1 MKGEEGDKIMGPLFP
16 RLHVN
21 DTDKGGPRAPPRNK
35 MALYEQLRVPSQRFN
50 SSSFAP
56 PFPPDHSND
65 LVPSLSSSQQR
76 KMLSPFHMTCQMP
89 VHSAEKARTSDGM
102 NLVGKSME
110 LERKPIKHVSSENMF
125 GTGLASECRLQRQE
139 NSSMKLSCEKV
150 LDDADDIVVHTFDQ
164 LESVA
169 YLKKDTHKTTP
180 KITTSISHKIQ
191 KSLTSGNS
199 SSRGTNL
206 DQKLLEDTEMSGIR
220 SRSCH
225 ETFIGNLKEIS
236 PIEKTKETKEKSP
249 FNRIINLHNSS
260 KNSFVRTDTNS
271 FGFENFVNG
280 KMVLCQENGDL
291 SNSHTLNGIAIPI
304 SDKSLEAKSE
314 LFPKLSPRKIPGTIS
329 LSRNCFNEDNA
340 KKNGLLVYGDAEK
353 QDDAY
358 EPSMAD
364 TVPSLDMS
372 PHDIIAVIG
381 TKNFWKAR
389 TAIANQ
395 QRLFGIQVFEL
406 HRLIK
411 VQKLI
416 AASPQLLLEGN
427 NYLSKPSVKSLHDAK
442 EPQCNKN
449 SQPVE
454 FKRQDDLRKIN
465 HNVEQ
470 PIEVGIAP
478 VLPVCVEG
486 SKRGP
491 QDQVPQIGPHAV
503 VPSAVPFFPNEK
515 PSPWCF
521 PPLANQWLVPVMSPS
536 EGLVYK
542 PYSGHCP
549 PAGGFVPHLSG
560 GCTPLGVYPLAGD
573 FMNSAYGIPVSHQ
586 APNMI
591 LPGPS
596 AMVPHYFPTTYGL
609 RPSKPII
616 SSSAVEQ
623 VSNLSGS
630 HANGKNMFHHSRKEA
645 IPGNLG
651 KFQVLKNSELQG
663 STVSNPSEKTHPEG
677 GSQVPPI
684 AAAPT
689 ASRDSQTHVIK
700 VVPHNAMSATESAVR
715 IFLSIQKERQQ
726 HES

>member
-623 VSNLSGS
+623 V
-630 HANGKNMFHHSRKEA
+630 
-645 IPGNLG
+645 
-651 KFQVLKNSELQG
+651 LKNSELQG

>member
-125 GTGLASECRLQRQE
+125 GTGLASECRLQRHE
-139 NSSMKLSCEKV
+139 NSSMKHSCEKV

-249 FNRIINLHNSS
+249 FNRIINLQNSS
-260 KNSFVRTDTNS
+260 KNSFVRTGTNS
-271 FGFENFVNG
+271 FCFENFVNG

-291 SNSHTLNGIAIPI
+291 SNSHTLNDIAIPI

-372 PHDIIAVIG
+372 PDDIIAVIG

-427 NYLSKPSVKSLHDAK
+427 NYLSKPSVKSLHNAK

-478 VLPVCVEG
+478 VLSVCVEG
-486 SKRGP
+486 SKRSP